1 MRILLLA
8 DEESAH
14 LWDYYQPEYLK
25 DIDLM
30 ISCGDLKAE
39 YLRFLVTM
47 GHAPLLYVHGN
58 HDANYQNDAPEGCEC
73 IEDKIVNIGGLRIM
87 GLGGSISYNGG
98 DHQYTEQQ
106 MARRIR
112 RMKWQLKKQGGVD
125 IVVTHAPPLG
135 CGDQPDLV
143 HRGFEAF
150 LPLLDQYRP
159 GYLFHGHI
167 HKNYGHDMPR
177 ECRHGETRIIN
188 GTGYYILDIPDGNE
202 KSK

>member
-1 MRILLLA
+1 MKILLLA

-14 LWDYYQPEYLK
+14 LWDYYRPEYLK
-25 DIDLM
+25 DIDLI

-58 HDANYQNDAPEGCEC
+58 HDTNYRDDVPEGCEC
-73 IEDKIVNIGGLRIM
+73 IEDRIVNVGGVRIM

-98 DHQYTEQQ
+98 EHQYTEQQ
-106 MARRIR
+106 MERRIR
-112 RMKWQLKKQGGVD
+112 RMKRQLKKQGGVD
-125 IVVTHAPPLG
+125 VVVTHAPPRG

-150 LPLLDQYRP
+150 LPLLDQYQP
-159 GYLFHGHI
+159 GYLLHGHI
-167 HKNYGHDMPR
+167 HRNYGSNLIR

-188 GTGYYILDIPDGNE
+188 GTGYYVLDIPSASENG
-202 KSK
+202 K